1 MFHRILTLIAKELI
15 QFGRD
20 RLLATFI
27 ILAPALQLLLMA
39 QAIER
44 GINEQP
50 VVILDLD
57 RSRLSRQLV
66 ANLDNSE
73 ELAIRYQVDNP
84 DDMRRLLDRGQARL
98 AVVIPAQ
105 FSEQAGVGGS
115 TQYIQIVADA
125 TNTMAASVVTSAA
138 SDVVNRFAADLAATY
153 GMVIPEIIDFR
164 TDVRFNPTMDIQDFT
179 TPAQLGFITYQVT
192 LAVAALG
199 LARERELGTLEQ
211 LMVTPLR
218 RIELTLGKGLPAVAI
233 GAVNFGVMWI
243 LTRQVFQTPMHGSP
257 LLLVALTLLFITT
270 VVGWGLVI
278 SAISRTQQQAILF
291 VFIVAMVEVAFSG
304 YIVSLE
310 NLPSALQTISNA
322 VALQHYLTIV
332 RSIMLRGAG
341 LSELL
346 PQMGA
351 LCVLCILSWLIALR
365 SIARSLD

>member
-1 MFHRILTLIAKELI
+1 VFHRILTLIAKELI

-44 GINEQP
+44 GISEQP

-57 RSRLSRQLV
+57 RSRLSRQL
-66 ANLDNSE
+66 ATNLDTSE
-73 ELAIRYQVDNP
+73 ELAVRYHVDNP
-84 DDMRRLLDRGQARL
+84 DDMRRLLDRGQARM
-98 AVVIPAQ
+98 AVIIPAG
-105 FSEQAGVGGS
+105 FSEQAAPGGS

-125 TNTMAASVVTSAA
+125 TNTMAASVVMGAA
-138 SDVVNRFAADLAATY
+138 SDVVNGFSADLAANS
-153 GMVIPEIIDFR
+153 GMIIPEIIDFR
-164 TDVRFNPTMDIQDFT
+164 TDIRFNPSMDIQDFT
-179 TPAQLGFITYQVT
+179 TPAQLGFIIYQVT
-192 LAVAALG
+192 LAVASLG

-218 RIELTLGKGLPAVAI
+218 RIELTLGKGLPALAV
-233 GAVNFGVMWI
+233 GAANFGVMWVI
-243 LTRQVFQTPMHGSP
+243 TRQVFQTPMNGSP
-257 LLLVALTLLFITT
+257 LLLGALTLLFIAT

-310 NLPSALQTISNA
+310 NLPSVLQTISNA
-322 VALQHYLTIV
+322 VALRHYLIIV
-332 RSIMLRGAG
+332 RSVMLRGAG
-341 LSELL
+341 LYDLVPEVFAL
-346 PQMGA
+346 GV
-351 LCVLCILSWLIALR
+351 LCVVAWLIALR